1 MGLRFE
7 GAISEADLRALREAM
22 ASITQELGRCF
33 MITDM
38 SLCTG
43 IDAAARK
50 YMAQW
55 SKDGKDGVDVIA
67 GTAVYGLSFAL
78 RAITMLAFNAI
89 KLLGQK
95 QVDVVFLKDE
105 AEARR
110 WVDEQRTI
118 LFPERAHVAE

>member
-1 MGLRFE
+1 MLGLCFE
-7 GAISEADLRALREAM
+7 GAITEADLRALRVAM
-22 ASITQELGRCF
+22 TSVTHELGRCF

-50 YMAQW
+50 YMAEW
-55 SKDGKDGVDVIA
+55 SKDRVEVIA
-67 GTAVYGLSFAL
+67 GTAVYGLSFAT
-78 RAITMLAFNAI
+78 RAITVLALNAI

-110 WVDEQRTI
+110 WVDQQRS
-118 LFPERAHVAE
+118 ERFTERGHVGG

>member
-1 MGLRFE
+1 MGLSFE
-7 GAISEADLRALREAM
+7 GSISEADLRELRVAM
-22 ASITQELGRCF
+22 ASVTHELGRCF

-50 YMAQW
+50 YMAEW
-55 SKDGKDGVDVIA
+55 SKDRVDVIA
-67 GTAVYGLSFAL
+67 GTAVYGLSFAT
-78 RAITMLAFNAI
+78 RAITMLAINAI

-110 WVDEQRTI
+110 WVEEQRAAR
-118 LFPERAHVAE
+118 FPEHAHVAE